1 MSEKLTDKEKKKEY
15 NRRYLEKNK
24 EKEHE
29 RKKKWREENR
39 EKMKLIQKNYREK
52 NREKEIERLKKY
64 RNDNLEKERERKKL
78 YERLNREKTYNRI
91 KKRKETDPL
100 YKLSSSIRS
109 SISYHIASK
118 GYQKESRTFEILGCS
133 FEHLKI
139 HLESQFLDWM
149 NWENYGNPKDGI
161 FEPNKTWDIDHIIP
175 LTTATTEEEIL
186 ELCKYSNLQPLCS
199 YDNRWVK
206 RNNI

>member
-29 RKKKWREENR
+29 RKKKWKEENK

-64 RNDNLEKERERKKL
+64 RNDNLEKERERKNL

-91 KKRKETDPL
+91 KKRRETDPL
-100 YKLSSSIRS
+100 YKLSSNIRS
-109 SISYHIASK
+109 SISYYITSK
-118 GYQKESRTFEILGCS
+118 GYQKESRTHEILGCS
-133 FEHLKI
+133 FEQLKH
-139 HLESQFLDWM
+139 HLENQFIDWM
-149 NWENYGNPKDGI
+149 NWDNYGNPVDGLI
-161 FEPNKTWDIDHIIP
+161 EPNKSWDIDHIIP
-175 LTTATTEEEIL
+175 LSSATNEQELL
-186 ELCKYSNLQPLCS
+186 ELCKYTNLQPLCS
-199 YDNRWVK
+199 YHNRFIKRDN
-206 RNNI
+206 